1 MGRTKDDA
9 SPHMVSLLDRIL
21 FRPRPVGLLAT
32 LIDSGLLRPRPVGL
46 LATLIDSGPPGS
58 IPAPGGNRQR
68 DGGVDLA
75 LEVLGGRPFPLLTPF
90 VAGAA
95 GDLPFLRLA
104 GS

>member
-1 MGRTKDDA
+1 M
-9 SPHMVSLLDRIL
+9 
-21 FRPRPVGLLAT
+21 GLLAL

-46 LATLIDSGPPGS
+46 SAALIDSGPPGS
-58 IPAPGGNRQR
+58 ILAPGGNRQR

-75 LEVLGGRPFPLLTPF
+75 LEELRGRPFPLPILL

-95 GDLPFLRLA
+95 GDLPFPRLD